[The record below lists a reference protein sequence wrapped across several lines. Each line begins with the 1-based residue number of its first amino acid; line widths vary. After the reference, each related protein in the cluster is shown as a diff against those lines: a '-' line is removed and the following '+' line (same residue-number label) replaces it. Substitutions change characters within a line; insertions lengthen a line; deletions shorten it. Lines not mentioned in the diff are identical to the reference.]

1 MLRAGDIVFTSAHG
15 GGFVS
20 RQIQWWT
27 RTWFESRTLASHV
40 AIVVE
45 PSTRLQDSI
54 IVEQT
59 WPRIMKS
66 TLGKYYGTSRVYV
79 YRDCALSDNQRMT
92 LVEAA
97 LNARGRYGL
106 TKVFRFLA
114 NAIIGKVIS
123 LPVVLLGL
131 LMGRKVRGFEP
142 PVFDWIDVTG
152 SVVCSQFI
160 AGLWWDLGYH
170 FDKAWQSVTP
180 DDLMDYCQLHPE
192 RFDRIINKSP
202 RCLSLIQG

>member
-1 MLRAGDIVFTSAHG
+1 MLRAGDIVFTKAQG
-15 GGFVS
+15 GGFIS

-27 RTWFESRTLASHV
+27 RTWFEPPTLASHV
-40 AIVVE
+40 AIVVKS
-45 PSTRLQDSI
+45 STRLSESI

-66 TLGKYYGTSRVYV
+66 TLGKYYGKSKVYI
-79 YRDCALSDNQRMT
+79 YRDHALSDDQRRT
-92 LVEAA
+92 LAEAA

-106 TKVFRFLA
+106 TKVVRFLA

-123 LPVVLLGL
+123 LPVVLAGL

-142 PVFDWIDVTG
+142 PVFDWIDITG

-160 AGLWWDLGYH
+160 AGLWWNLGYH
-170 FDKAWQSVTP
+170 FGKAWQSVTP
-180 DDLMDYCQLHPE
+180 DDLMDFCQIHPE
-192 RFDRIINKSP
+192 RFVRILHKPAS
-202 RCLSLIQG
+202 CLTLI